1 MFGNLFKSKTEKEK
15 LIEKRNE
22 LLKQAYMLSKTD
34 RVASDRK
41 TAEAEELVAKID
53 LAEG

>member
-34 RVASDRK
+34 RIASDRK
-41 TAEAEELVAKID
+41 TAEAEALILEID
-53 LAEG
+53 KAQA

>member
-15 LIEKRNE
+15 LIEKRND

-34 RVASDRK
+34 RIASDRK

-53 LAEG
+53 LAKG